1 MVGNTR
7 DKLPL
12 HGVKVVDFGQ
22 YIAGPAV
29 AMILGDLGATVVH
42 IDPPGG
48 PLWQSP
54 ANATLNRNKL
64 IVTIDLKSPEGLE
77 QALALIAEA
86 DIVIENFRPGKLEAL
101 KIDFA
106 VLRQERPELITLS
119 IPGFASNDEERR
131 ELRAYES
138 IIAAS
143 SGVFTDMGLNRVLMG
158 VNPSFSPLPLAS
170 AYGAMLAASAAVLA
184 LQSRERTGLGM
195 MECKNALVEAG
206 GDIEKAID
214 DLRKSGQAKAA
225 KKAGRTAAEGAVGV
239 AVSADGKTAIMVEIN
254 SETDFVARDE
264 NFLGFVAKVAN
275 AVLAAGETDAARIA
289 ELPTAEG
296 PSVEVT
302 RQALVQKIGENI
314 QVRRAELLTA
324 EGAIG
329 AYVHGGKIG
338 VLVALK
344 GGSEALGKDV
354 AMHVA
359 ATNPMVVSGDQ
370 VPADVLEKEKE
381 IIRAQPDMAGK
392 PAEIVEKMLG
402 GRISKFLKEVSLN
415 DQPFVKNPDTTVG
428 KLVKDAGAE
437 VTGFI
442 RLVVG
447 EGIEK
452 EETDF
457 AAEVMA
463 QVNKG

>member
-1 MVGNTR
+1 M
-7 DKLPL
+7 
-12 HGVKVVDFGQ
+12 
-22 YIAGPAV
+22 
-29 AMILGDLGATVVH
+29 
-42 IDPPGG
+42 
-48 PLWQSP
+48 
-54 ANATLNRNKL
+54 
-64 IVTIDLKSPEGLE
+64 
-77 QALALIAEA
+77 
-86 DIVIENFRPGKLEAL
+86 
-101 KIDFA
+101 
-106 VLRQERPELITLS
+106 
-119 IPGFASNDEERR
+119 
-131 ELRAYES
+131 
-138 IIAAS
+138 
-143 SGVFTDMGLNRVLMG
+143 
-158 VNPSFSPLPLAS
+158 
-170 AYGAMLAASAAVLA
+170 AAVTAAMVKEL
-184 LQSRERTGLGM
+184 RERTGLGM

-206 GDIEKAID
+206 ADIEKAID

-275 AVLAAGETDAARIA
+275 AVLAAGETDAAKIA

-296 PSVEVT
+296 PTVEVT

-314 QVRRAELLTA
+314 QVRRAAMLQA
-324 EGAIG
+324 ETAIG

-344 GGSEALGKDV
+344 GGNETLGKDV

-370 VPADVLEKEKE
+370 VPTDVLEKEKE

-392 PAEIVEKMLG
+392 PEEIVEKMLG
-402 GRISKFLKEVSLN
+402 GRISKFLKEVSLL

-437 VTGFI
+437 VAGFI

>member
-1 MVGNTR
+1 M
-7 DKLPL
+7 
-12 HGVKVVDFGQ
+12 
-22 YIAGPAV
+22 
-29 AMILGDLGATVVH
+29 
-42 IDPPGG
+42 
-48 PLWQSP
+48 
-54 ANATLNRNKL
+54 
-64 IVTIDLKSPEGLE
+64 
-77 QALALIAEA
+77 
-86 DIVIENFRPGKLEAL
+86 
-101 KIDFA
+101 
-106 VLRQERPELITLS
+106 
-119 IPGFASNDEERR
+119 
-131 ELRAYES
+131 
-138 IIAAS
+138 
-143 SGVFTDMGLNRVLMG
+143 
-158 VNPSFSPLPLAS
+158 
-170 AYGAMLAASAAVLA
+170 AAVTAAMVKEL
-184 LQSRERTGLGM
+184 RERTGLGM

-206 GDIEKAID
+206 ADIEKAID

-275 AVLAAGETDAARIA
+275 TALAAGEADVAKIA
-289 ELPTAEG
+289 ELATEEG
-296 PSVEVT
+296 ASIETT

-314 QVRRAELLTA
+314 QVRRAALLTA

-359 ATNPMVVSGDQ
+359 ASNPMVVSGDQ
-370 VPADVLEKEKE
+370 VPVEVLDKEKE

-392 PAEIVEKMLG
+392 PEEIVEKMLG

-437 VTGFI
+437 VAGFI